1 MDNLSFYPTLSDDLL
16 EKSGFVCG
24 KYEFSYLIEGNYRYL
39 RPRGKTTLRLE
50 DSLESWKIQDD
61 GLRICRQIIIETP
74 DALFGKNGVLC
85 KNADLGICIIWNN
98 RTLTQMGYIMPKSVV
113 HSRERLICTFSY
125 DFLPGEVKG
134 DLLLDTVL
142 YVKEAAA
149 IVESGEDHLINE
161 AGVSVGVVDSI
172 SLDFDNL
179 YMDFPIKEVK
189 DAALPLW
196 WLELNQWSDPTQDP
210 FSEDYVC
217 LYLNSYYSH
226 CPKVGDVIKNEDILI
241 EIISTSYLMII
252 KKIDEMGYLSQTLDG
267 VDLESGSISQ
277 VIYYFYTSCEIALRM
292 ESIDALQK
300 TIHMN
305 VEKML
310 KGGDNE

>member
-1 MDNLSFYPTLSDDLL
+1 M
-16 EKSGFVCG
+16 
-24 KYEFSYLIEGNYRYL
+24 
-39 RPRGKTTLRLE
+39 
-50 DSLESWKIQDD
+50 
-61 GLRICRQIIIETP
+61 
-74 DALFGKNGVLC
+74 
-85 KNADLGICIIWNN
+85 
-98 RTLTQMGYIMPKSVV
+98 
-113 HSRERLICTFSY
+113 
-125 DFLPGEVKG
+125 
-134 DLLLDTVL
+134 
-142 YVKEAAA
+142 
-149 IVESGEDHLINE
+149 
-161 AGVSVGVVDSI
+161 SVGVVDSI